1 MSLSFLVKLWENIL
15 RAAEFR
21 GKMVC
26 SHVGQERQG
35 DGGAG
40 LPLQEVEWV
49 RLGVC
54 TTQGASSQILH
65 LQP

>member
-1 MSLSFLVKLWENIL
+1 
-15 RAAEFR
+15 
-21 GKMVC
+21 MVC
-26 SHVGQERQG
+26 SHVCQECQG

-40 LPLQEVEWV
+40 LPLQGVEWV

-54 TTQGASSQILH
+54 ITQGASSQILH